1 MEYHDNQNVRLGGI
15 VELDMPDGREKARV
29 VMLGDTYKHLEF
41 EASFESWVKKDKIL
55 KSDSIVIE
63 WLGKNPLGHSD
74 PNYDLVGNYL
84 FTGISADLK
93 PIGRA
98 RHE

>member
-1 MEYHDNQNVRLGGI
+1 MEYHDNQDVRLGGI
-15 VELDMPDGREKARV
+15 VELGMPDGREKARV
-29 VMLGDTYKHLEF
+29 VMLGDDYKHLEL

-63 WLGKNPLGHSD
+63 WLGKNPLAHSD
-74 PNYDLVGNYL
+74 PNYALVGNYL
-84 FTGISADLK
+84 FTGVSADLK
-93 PIGRA
+93 LIGRA